1 MINETP
7 DINLIEYLKCQET
20 GEDMI
25 AAMALKKQF

>member
-7 DINLIEYLKCQET
+7 DFDPIEYLECQET